1 MERDDRLLTS
11 LPLSHSPA
19 ASCLWWSVFICLS
32 DCRCLTHR
40 ADQTPP
46 HGLHDLSAGTQLGDY
61 DLTWQYID
69 PLGLPPLV
77 TTPQCAAAGTTR
89 RWEASVCKCW
99 VWTIN
104 YVDFAY
110 RGRNLTLFDTDFL
123 KRCDE
128 VKQPYKHTSLSKQLN
143 QVYLHWCDY
152 LNTQLLHIVSN
163 TWASPNIN
171 IVKC

>member
-1 MERDDRLLTS
+1 MVKKKKEEEEKKRKKCEYALTD
-11 LPLSHSPA
+11 LWTSHSYKGRAVRGWRETTDYWHLFLSLTVLQQA
-19 ASCLWWSVFICLS
+19 ACDDPSSFV
-32 DCRCLTHR
+32 CLT
-40 ADQTPP
+40 AGASLTEQIKLPP
-46 HGLHDLSAGTQLGDY
+46 RGLHNLSAGTQLGDY

-123 KRCDE
+123 KKD
-128 VKQPYKHTSLSKQLN
+128 VTK
-143 QVYLHWCDY
+143 
-152 LNTQLLHIVSN
+152 
-163 TWASPNIN
+163 
-171 IVKC
+171 